1 MKRRYAS
8 KPGSSALADTEK
20 SRAGER
26 GNMLFIILIA
36 IVLIGLLTAAVQY
49 SGSSQNSS
57 IDNETLLLTTGE
69 VQRDASELE
78 RAVMFIRENG
88 TSESDIRFA
97 APEMPSAY
105 GTQDASPDNNTNQV
119 FHARGGAAK
128 YRAVPESIL
137 ATAGKTWEFYGG
149 TAIPQVGS
157 NRADLVAVIPDVTQ
171 QFCEKINQL
180 NGLSGQPVDDGT
192 GTGECIEQGTTAAF
206 GSGSSPVITF
216 AASPNTMDDTT
227 FSKKPVLQACVKCEL
242 DDKYYFYHVLMAR

>member
-1 MKRRYAS
+1 MKNLIAPCRDRRNAKGHRS
-8 KPGSSALADTEK
+8 
-20 SRAGER
+20 GER

-49 SGSSQNSS
+49 SGSSQNSGV
-57 IDNETLLLTTGE
+57 DNETLLITTGE

-88 TSESDIRFA
+88 VSESDIRFA
-97 APEMPSAY
+97 APDLPSDY
-105 GTQDASPDNNTNQV
+105 GTQDADPDKNTNQV

-128 YRAVPESIL
+128 YRAPPESIL

-149 TAIPQVGS
+149 TAIPQAGS
-157 NRADLVAVIPDVTQ
+157 DKADLVAVIPDVTQ

-180 NGLSGQPVDDGT
+180 NGLSGQPLDDGS
-192 GTGECIEQGTTAAF
+192 GAGECLDQGSAKRF
-206 GSGSSPVITF
+206 GSGTNPNFITF
-216 AASPNTMDDTT
+216 DATPNTMDGTT
-227 FSKKPVLQACVKCEL
+227 FSKKPALQACVKCA